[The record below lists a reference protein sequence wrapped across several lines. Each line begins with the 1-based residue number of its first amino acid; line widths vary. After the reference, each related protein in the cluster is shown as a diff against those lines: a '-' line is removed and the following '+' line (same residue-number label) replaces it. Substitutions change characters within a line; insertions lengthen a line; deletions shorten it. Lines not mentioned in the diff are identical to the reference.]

1 MSVQSGGD
9 SRSRK
14 ADNSRRRSR
23 DGETNNRGE
32 RHSCEEASARR
43 PTEAGDLAV
52 LMGGAWASSRGT
64 LLNVVQ
70 VCG

>member
-1 MSVQSGGD
+1 MSVQPSGDARSREADD
-9 SRSRK
+9 SRRM
-14 ADNSRRRSR
+14 SR
-23 DGETNNRGE
+23 DGEANNRGE

-52 LMGGAWASSRGT
+52 LMGGAWASSRRMFRS
-64 LLNVVQ
+64 VVQ